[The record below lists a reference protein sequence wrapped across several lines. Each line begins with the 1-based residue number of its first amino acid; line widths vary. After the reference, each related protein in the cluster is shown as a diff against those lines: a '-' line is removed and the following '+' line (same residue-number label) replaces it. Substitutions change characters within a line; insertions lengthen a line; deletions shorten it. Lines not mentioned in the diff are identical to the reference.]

1 MVFVGYHILTPPSN
15 PATMVLSSVLLPAPL
30 GPTMPNF
37 SLVLAI
43 KGGVPDR
50 KMEDL
55 MGNKKRDSN
64 GI

>member
-43 KGGVPDR
+43 KGGRP
-50 KMEDL
+50 
-55 MGNKKRDSN
+55 G
-64 GI
+64 